1 MSPAPDDQPFD
12 RSEWWDADGF
22 LIGLHELM
30 DPLRVPFFSS
40 VLGGQVVSGAPIL
53 DVGCGGGFVAKA
65 LTDLGYDVVG
75 IDLSAAAVG
84 AATAANAGRFAVARG
99 EVLPF
104 ASNSFDAVVCS
115 EVLEHVASP
124 TMVLSEI
131 ARVLQPGGSFFFSLP
146 NRTWLS
152 RLVLIEV
159 AQRWRLT
166 RVLPTD
172 LHQWSRFLRPSEL
185 RRMLERR
192 RFSVDRIVGV
202 SVSLSGI
209 PSAARAYLRLR
220 NRRIG
225 FAQAGKAIALG
236 TARSTALAY
245 VGSATLTDS

>member
-1 MSPAPDDQPFD
+1 MSPVPENLPFD
-12 RSEWWDADGF
+12 RSEWWDEDGF

-40 VLGGQVVSGAPIL
+40 VLGDHAVDGARIL

-65 LTDLGYDVVG
+65 LTNLGYDIVG

-84 AATAANAGRFAVARG
+84 AATAANAGHFAVARG
-99 EVLPF
+99 ELLPF
-104 ASNSFDAVVCS
+104 ASNSFDTVVCS
-115 EVLEHVASP
+115 EVLEHVDSP
-124 TMVLSEI
+124 AMVLTEI
-131 ARVLQPGGSFFFSLP
+131 ARVLQPGGSFLFSLP

-152 RLVLIEV
+152 RLVLIEI

-172 LHQWSRFLRPSEL
+172 LHEWSRFLRPSEL

-236 TARSTALAY
+236 TGRSTALAY
-245 VGSATLTDS
+245 VGSATLADS